1 MEQREVTV
9 IKARPKFDLDKNG
22 FKVIKKRVAAYA
34 RVGTDSDEQINSYKN
49 QLDSLLKAAILASTS
64 ISSRSSA
71 LEVYIIAPVR

>member
-34 RVGTDSDEQINSYKN
+34 RVSTDSDEQINSYKN
-49 QLDSLLKAAILASTS
+49 QLD
-64 ISSRSSA
+64 
-71 LEVYIIAPVR
+71 